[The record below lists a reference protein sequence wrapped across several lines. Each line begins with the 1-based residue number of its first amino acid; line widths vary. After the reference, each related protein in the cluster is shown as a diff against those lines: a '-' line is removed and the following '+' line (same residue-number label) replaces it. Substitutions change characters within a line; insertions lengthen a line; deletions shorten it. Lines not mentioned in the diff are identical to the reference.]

1 MRPSSL
7 PPRISLPA
15 APPRPPS
22 FEGRQGLSID
32 ETCQVMGIGRTLL
45 YELMDSGIIKTKK
58 IGTRRIVLVSSVTE
72 FMREPVEGGRCA

>member
-1 MRPSSL
+1 
-7 PPRISLPA
+7 
-15 APPRPPS
+15 
-22 FEGRQGLSID
+22 
-32 ETCQVMGIGRTLL
+32 MGIGRTLL